1 MVIVKETQM
10 PHQIIPVVYASDE
23 NFLKQT
29 YVSIYSVL
37 ANRKENYELK
47 FYILVPEGCEKQ
59 KYNEH
64 WEFLNYS
71 IEYISIS
78 TNYFQNVKMLMQHI
92 SKPTY
97 YRLLIPMLLPELDKC
112 VYLDGDTICLCD
124 IKELFAV
131 ELENNLLAG
140 AMGAVIPFDTAY
152 KEKVLNVPDATYYI
166 NAGVLVMNLK
176 QMREE
181 NKIEEFLIYSEK
193 QLPCQDQDVLNIC
206 CYNRIHL
213 LPLKYNIY
221 NTAFNMS
228 VEMLMERYKR
238 EEIEEAFAK
247 PAIIHYPGEFAKPWN
262 NLRCIKGKEWW
273 SYANSAF
280 NKQVIEAMQY
290 DANKKIEAF
299 DYYYLFE
306 KIRKSNQVVV
316 FGFSEIGKK
325 FCDQIDK
332 KYSGRVVCFCDNA
345 EEKNGQYYKE
355 YKTINVLELK
365 EKYPNA
371 LIVITSQLYSNAI
384 HNQLLEEDFM
394 PDNIVVYRKKTMK
407 YLNSMDKEYWEEIK
421 KDIYMDDISKEECSI

>member
-1 MVIVKETQM
+1 MH
-10 PHQIIPVVYASDE
+10 PQIIPVVYASDE

-47 FYILVPEGCEKQ
+47 FYILIPEDCEEQ
-59 KYNEH
+59 NYNEQ
-64 WEFLNYS
+64 WKFFNYS

-78 TNYFQNVKMLMQHI
+78 ANYFHNVKMLLQNI

-97 YRLLIPMLLPELDKC
+97 FRLLIPMLLSEFYKC

-124 IKELFAV
+124 IRELFV
-131 ELENNLLAG
+131 IELENNLLAG

-152 KEKVLNVPDATYYI
+152 KEKVLNVQDATYYI

-181 NKIEEFLIYSEK
+181 NKLEEFLRCSEK

-206 CYNRIHL
+206 CYKRIRL

-238 EEIEEAFAK
+238 EDIEEAFAK

-262 NLRCIKGKEWW
+262 NIKCIKSKEWW
-273 SYANSAF
+273 IYAKSAF
-280 NKQVIEAMQY
+280 DRKVIDELQTKA
-290 DANKKIEAF
+290 IEKMESYSYSNLF
-299 DYYYLFE
+299 QEIEKCKYLV
-306 KIRKSNQVVV
+306 I
-316 FGFSEIGKK
+316 FGFSEIGQK
-325 FCDQIDK
+325 FCDQLDE
-332 KYSGRVVCFCDNA
+332 KYPGKVVCFCDNSK
-345 EEKNGQYYKE
+345 EKWEKTYKE
-355 YKTINVLELK
+355 YKVISTVELK
-365 EKYPNA
+365 QKYSDA
-371 LIVITSQLYSNAI
+371 LIIITSQRYSNVI
-384 HNQLLEEDFM
+384 KKQLLEEDFKSEK
-394 PDNIVVYRKKTMK
+394 ILVYRKKT
-407 YLNSMDKEYWEEIK
+407 LNYKQSMDNIYWDEME
-421 KDIYMDDISKEECSI
+421 KDIYLDDISWSEYID

>member
-1 MVIVKETQM
+1 MY
-10 PHQIIPVVYASDE
+10 HQIIPVVYASDE

-47 FYILVPEGCEKQ
+47 FYILVPEDCEEQ
-59 KYNEH
+59 NYNEH
-64 WEFLNYS
+64 WEVLNYS

-78 TNYFQNVKMLMQHI
+78 AKYFQDVKMMLQNI

-97 YRLLIPMLLPELDKC
+97 YRLLIPILLPEFDKC
-112 VYLDGDTICLCD
+112 VYLDGDTICFCD
-124 IKELFAV
+124 IRELFAV

-181 NKIEEFLIYSEK
+181 NKIEEFLRYSEK

-221 NTAFNMS
+221 NIAFNMS

-238 EEIEEAFAK
+238 EEIEEAFAR
-247 PAIIHYPGEFAKPWN
+247 PSIIHYPGEFAKPWN
-262 NLRCIKGKEWW
+262 NIKCIKSKEWW
-273 SYANSAF
+273 NYADSVFERKVIDELQTKAIERMESYSYSNLF
-280 NKQVIEAMQY
+280 QEIEKCKQ
-290 DANKKIEAF
+290 
-299 DYYYLFE
+299 L
-306 KIRKSNQVVV
+306 VV
-316 FGFSEIGKK
+316 FGFSEIGQK
-325 FCDQIDK
+325 FCDQIDE
-332 KYSGRVVCFCDNA
+332 KYLGKVVCFCDNSK
-345 EEKNGQYYKE
+345 EKREKTYKG
-355 YKTINVLELK
+355 YKVLSIDEVK
-365 EKYPNA
+365 EKYSDA
-371 LIVITSQLYSNAI
+371 LIIITSQRYSNVI
-384 HNQLLEEDFM
+384 KKQLLEENFKSEK
-394 PDNIVVYRKKTMK
+394 ILVYRKKT
-407 YLNSMDKEYWEEIK
+407 LNYKQSMDNIYWKEMEE
-421 KDIYMDDISKEECSI
+421 DIYLDDISWSEYRN